1 MLKLLEFS
9 VKDWL
14 KLRPLDVAFKQVR
27 NDVWLKYY
35 INQKPAELSHF

>member
-27 NDVWLKYY
+27 NDVWLNYY